1 MSDSHGG
8 HGGGHAGGIG
18 IGASIAGT
26 VTALITAIT
35 ADLLQPFGPFA
46 MALTGVFGVV
56 AVITILL
63 SLLPPLSGLL
73 RPLAGF
79 AIVSAIAFGA
89 VAGLQNFVAPKPAG
103 PSRGFLSA
111 VLPPAADVQALALKA
126 LTPVEDAPVEAAVVE
141 APKLTESQAAMQALT
156 TGIGSTDPAERL
168 RAGLDALAS
177 EDDAVVAAS
186 IDKLYRSN
194 DPALRQIAV
203 KRLLS
208 MRRGARMPLL
218 AVAPTPDAQPFANAL
233 QGVGLTIRSLN
244 ETSGAFDGG
253 LCAPTGMAGT
263 VNRTGVTLQARC
275 KVGDAERITVLVLQ
289 PTDDFRLV
297 GDARNDAGQSVKVEL
312 PLM

>member
-1 MSDSHGG
+1 MSDDHGG
-8 HGGGHAGGIG
+8 HGYGGGIG

-26 VTALITAIT
+26 VTALITAVT

-63 SLLPPLSGLL
+63 SLLPPLTGLL

-103 PSRGFLSA
+103 PARGFLA
-111 VLPPAADVQALALKA
+111 TMLPPAADVQALALDA
-126 LTPVEDAPVEAAVVE
+126 LTPEEDAPVEVAV
-141 APKLTESQAAMQALT
+141 APATPTLTESQKAMQALT
-156 TGIGSTDPAERL
+156 VGIASPDPAERL
-168 RAGLDALAS
+168 RAGLDAIAS

-186 IDKLYRSN
+186 VDKLYRTN

-208 MRRGARMPLL
+208 MRRGARMPLI
-218 AVAPTPDAQPFANAL
+218 AIAPNPETQAFANAL

-275 KVGDAERITVLVLQ
+275 KVGDADRIAVVVLQ